1 MRQFPPEPNIITTFL
16 GAKVRNPERYRAR
29 RHLIDHRGGADRSH
43 PRSARGSKSLTTKSS
58 RSPLYRGGL
67 REARRVLRPNGQVW
81 VKCQDEIESGRQCWS
96 HIEIRAIARKLGFKA
111 KDLFIG
117 FASVSILIWT
127 FHNNVQVQAECN

>member
-1 MRQFPPEPNIITTFL
+1 M
-16 GAKVRNPERYRAR
+16 
-29 RHLIDHRGGADRSH
+29 
-43 PRSARGSKSLTTKSS
+43 
-58 RSPLYRGGL
+58 
-67 REARRVLRPNGQVW
+67 LRPNGQVW